1 MTISMSSNGMT
12 ATPEEGYH
20 TPERR
25 GILFII
31 SAPSGTGKTT
41 LCKQIAATVPGIWH
55 SVSYTTRQPRPGEEN
70 GREYFFIEEK
80 VFQDM
85 VEKNEFMEYAHV
97 YGNWYGTP
105 RKSLM
110 DKMERG
116 IDVLLEIDVQ
126 GALQI
131 KKKFQDAV
139 YIFILPPSMKT
150 LRTRLQSRAS
160 DTPEEIMRRL
170 QKVKEEVW
178 SYREYYYIVRNDDLA
193 QSLRE
198 LQSIFLAERLKTKRL
213 DMNWLEQN
221 FILERESKSGE
232 RDASS
237 TTKGSTVH
245 HD

>member
-1 MTISMSSNGMT
+1 MTPAMTTSAVSS
-12 ATPEEGYH
+12 TPSQEH
-20 TPERR
+20 HAPERR

-41 LCKQIAATVPGIWH
+41 LCKQIAATVPRIWH
-55 SVSYTTRQPRPGEEN
+55 SVSYTTRQPRPGEEH

-85 VEKNEFMEYAHV
+85 VAKNEFMEYAHV

-105 RKSLM
+105 RKALM
-110 DKMERG
+110 DKMEQG

-131 KKKFQDAV
+131 KKRFQDAV
-139 YIFILPPSMKT
+139 YIFILPPSMDT

-160 DTPEEIMRRL
+160 DSPEAILRRL

-178 SYREYYYIVRNDDLA
+178 SFREYYYIVRNDDLN
-193 QSLRE
+193 QSLKE
-198 LQSIFLAERLKTKRL
+198 LQSIFIAERLKTKRL
-213 DMNWLEQN
+213 DMQWLEQN
-221 FILERESKSGE
+221 FILEKETKPGD

-237 TTKGSTVH
+237 TTKGSTAQ
-245 HD
+245 

>member
-1 MTISMSSNGMT
+1 MTVNSLPAPPNQNH
-12 ATPEEGYH
+12 Y

-41 LCKQIAATVPGIWH
+41 LCKQIAASLPGLWH
-55 SVSYTTRQPRPGEEN
+55 SVSYTTRKPRPGEES
-70 GREYFFIEEK
+70 GREYFFIEET
-80 VFQDM
+80 VFQGM
-85 VEKNEFMEYAHV
+85 VERNEFMEYAQV

-105 RKSLM
+105 RRTLM
-110 DKMERG
+110 EKMEQG
-116 IDVLLEIDVQ
+116 VDVLLEIDVQ

-131 KKKFQDAV
+131 KKKIDDAV
-139 YIFILPPSMKT
+139 YIFILPPSMDT
-150 LRTRLQSRAS
+150 LRSRLQSRAS
-160 DTPEEIMRRL
+160 DSQEEILRRL

-178 SYREYYYIVRNDDLA
+178 SVREYYYIVRNDDLA

-221 FILERESKSGE
+221 FILEKETKPAA
-232 RDASS
+232 RDISS
-237 TTKGSTVH
+237 TQ
-245 HD
+245 